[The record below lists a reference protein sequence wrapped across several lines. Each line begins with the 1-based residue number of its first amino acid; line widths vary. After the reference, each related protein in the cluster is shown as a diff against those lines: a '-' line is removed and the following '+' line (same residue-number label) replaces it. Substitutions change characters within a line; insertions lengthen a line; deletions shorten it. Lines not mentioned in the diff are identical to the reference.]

1 MSDTHVL
8 VSLLQGAM
16 LAALPLLLAG
26 LGELISERA
35 GVINLGVEGTMLVG
49 AAVSFLVM
57 SHSQSLLWSMLAGI
71 ASGMAMGALF
81 GLFTISLLTSQIP
94 TGMAITAIGMGLS
107 SYLGK
112 LVEPQALAPAQVVQ
126 IPLLSELPVVGEALF
141 SLPAMAYIA
150 IAMCTTAWWFFAHT
164 RTGLAFRAVGDSPVV
179 ARQVGFDVARVRYI
193 AVIVGAGLYGLAGAY
208 YCAGYVL
215 LWQENMV
222 AGRGWMAIAL
232 VMFAGWRPLRLMAG
246 AFLFGALTAVQFQA
260 QTMGLK
266 VPSQLLTVTPY
277 LVTIIVLTFISAR
290 GSASQDVP
298 RSLGKTFH
306 PLLSKLM

>member
-1 MSDTHVL
+1 MSDAHIL
-8 VSLLQGAM
+8 GSLMQGAM
-16 LAALPLLLAG
+16 LAAMPLLLAG
-26 LGELISERA
+26 MGELISERA

-49 AAVSFLVM
+49 AAVSFVVM
-57 SHSQSLLWSMLAGI
+57 SHSHSLALSMLAGV
-71 ASGMAMGALF
+71 AAGMTLGALF
-81 GLFTISLLTSQIP
+81 GLFAISLLTSQIP

-112 LVEPQALAPAQVVQ
+112 LVEPQPLAPAQVVH
-126 IPLLSELPVVGEALF
+126 IPILSKLPVVGEALF
-141 SLPAMAYIA
+141 SLPPMAYIA
-150 IAMCTTAWWFFAHT
+150 IAMCVTVWWFFTHT
-164 RTGLAFRAVGDSPVV
+164 RAGLAFRAVGDSPVV
-179 ARQVGFDVARVRYI
+179 ARQVGFPVTRVRY
-193 AVIVGAGLYGLAGAY
+193 ASVIFGAGLYGLAGAY
-208 YCAGYVL
+208 YCANYVL

-222 AGRGWMAIAL
+222 AGRGWLAIAL

-246 AFLFGALTAVQFQA
+246 ALLFGALTAVQFQT
-260 QTMGLK
+260 QTMGLN

-277 LVTIIVLTFISAR
+277 LATIIVLTFISAR